1 MMRRFARWLLVLAL
15 SLSIGLQWAV
25 VQGAAWVGMIVSY
38 SQEVTIAQSLAMT
51 FDGRHPCKLCKAA
64 QRGDSTQK
72 KQNADNPPG
81 KFVLAAPETE
91 PFLFSCGISNCE
103 SERVCASVRRSH
115 RPPSP
120 PPKAV

>member
-1 MMRRFARWLLVLAL
+1 MRRYVRCLLVLAL

-38 SQEVTIAQSLAMT
+38 SQEVTISQSLTMT
-51 FDGRHPCKLCKAA
+51 FGGSHPCKLCKAA

-72 KQNADNPPG
+72 KQNADNPPV

-91 PFLFSCGISNCE
+91 PFLFSHGISDCE
-103 SERVCASVRRSH
+103 AAPACAVVRRSH